1 MTDIPL
7 APKSTHAPLPQES
20 PAALRAQES
29 RHPAA
34 TPGMWSRRGPYL
46 LDWASFG
53 TLVDDLAD
61 QVRADGFVPDAVL
74 ALARGGL
81 TPAGHLTCA
90 LDVPATYVV
99 RVRRTTDDSRYA
111 TKTPPVVDSAAPL
124 PLGAGRRL
132 LVVDDIVG
140 TGETATVILDYLEA
154 AGLAADDVRFAAVVR
169 NHRSAYVPE
178 YCAAVIDDWIV
189 FPWET
194 ARESTADCRPF
205 PAGLRVRP

>member
-1 MTDIPL
+1 MAETRRGDRTDATATP
-7 APKSTHAPLPQES
+7 
-20 PAALRAQES
+20 RAQE
-29 RHPAA
+29 RRDPVAD
-34 TPGMWSRRGPYL
+34 PGMWSRQGPYL

-53 TLVDDLAD
+53 TLVEDLAD
-61 QVRADGFVPDAVL
+61 QVRAEGFVPDAVL

-90 LDVPATYVV
+90 LDVPATHVV
-99 RVRRTTDDSRYA
+99 RVRRTADDSRYA
-111 TKTPPVVDSAAPL
+111 TKNPPVIDSAAPL
-124 PLGAGRRL
+124 PLAAGQRV

-140 TGETATVILDYLEA
+140 TGETATVILGHLSA
-154 AGLAADDVRFAAVVR
+154 AGLAPDDVRFAAVVR

-194 ARESTADCRPF
+194 TRESTADCRPF
-205 PAGLRVRP
+205 PAELRVRK

>member
-1 MTDIPL
+1 MTDTPL
-7 APKSTHAPLPQES
+7 T
-20 PAALRAQES
+20 QES
-29 RHPAA
+29 RDRAAAPA
-34 TPGMWSRRGPYL
+34 MWSRQGPYL

-53 TLVDDLAD
+53 VLVDDLAD

-90 LDVPATYVV
+90 LDVPVTHVV
-99 RVRRTTDDSRYA
+99 RVRRTADDSRYA
-111 TKTPPVVDSAAPL
+111 TKNPPVIDSATPL
-124 PLGAGRRL
+124 PLGAGRRV

-140 TGETATVILDYLEA
+140 TGETAAVVLGHLAA
-154 AGLAADDVRFAAVVR
+154 AGVAADDVRFAAVVR
-169 NHRSAYVPE
+169 NHQSSYVPE

-205 PAGLRVRP
+205 PAALRVRT

>member
-1 MTDIPL
+1 MTDTPL
-7 APKSTHAPLPQES
+7 
-20 PAALRAQES
+20 AQES
-29 RHPAA
+29 RDHAAAPA
-34 TPGMWSRRGPYL
+34 MWSRQGPYL

-53 TLVDDLAD
+53 VLVDDLAD

-90 LDVPATYVV
+90 LDVPVTHVV
-99 RVRRTTDDSRYA
+99 RVRRTADDSRYA
-111 TKTPPVVDSAAPL
+111 TKNPPVIDSATPL
-124 PLGAGRRL
+124 PLGAGQRV

-140 TGETATVILDYLEA
+140 TGETAAVVLDHLAA
-154 AGLAADDVRFAAVVR
+154 AGVAADDVRFAAVVR
-169 NHRSAYVPE
+169 NHRSSYVPE

-205 PAGLRVRP
+205 PAALRVRT